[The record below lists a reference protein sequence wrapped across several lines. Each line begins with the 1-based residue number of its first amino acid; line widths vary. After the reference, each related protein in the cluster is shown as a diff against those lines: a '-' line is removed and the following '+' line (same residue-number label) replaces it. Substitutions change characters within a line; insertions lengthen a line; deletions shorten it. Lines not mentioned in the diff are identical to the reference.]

1 MNCARYVYFFGHI
14 PKDRMVIILLLRFH
28 RLSLYLTPA
37 VALSNLNFR
46 LNTFTTPSSIKAAYT
61 KMIHVQSH
69 TSAALVYDTGGVFT
83 LSALPKFVVALI
95 LNDPIPILS

>member
-1 MNCARYVYFFGHI
+1 MFTFFVHI
-14 PKDRMVIILLLRFH
+14 PKDRMVIYIIKILQVKF
-28 RLSLYLTPA
+28 YLTPA

>member
-14 PKDRMVIILLLRFH
+14 PKDRMVTILLRFH